1 MDNHYMQCNAIRFGT
16 EWIGEQIDVR
26 IKSLS
31 RGLPEEK
38 DTIGT
43 YIDTTLIRGIHLQDT
58 V

>member
-1 MDNHYMQCNAIRFGT
+1 MQCNAIRFGT

-38 DTIGT
+38 DAIGT

>member
-1 MDNHYMQCNAIRFGT
+1 MDNHYMQCNAFRFGT

-38 DTIGT
+38 DAIGT

>member
-31 RGLPEEK
+31 HGLPEEK